1 MNEINNIL
9 ASLQKGSS
17 KEIREYTKNALG
29 IGITYKD
36 ILNSMLKTMEDV
48 GEKFK
53 NNIIF
58 VPEVL
63 IIGRAFNV
71 ALEEIR
77 PYIIRE
83 NNSIG
88 TVVIGTVEGDHHDI
102 GKNIVKLFLE
112 SSNIRVIDLGVNVSP
127 QVFISAINENKP
139 DIVAL
144 SALLTTTMIEMEKV
158 ITKIEENNLRNK
170 LKIIIGGAPIT
181 EKFALNIGAD
191 FYASNAYEATQIV
204 KDYLLVI

>member
-1 MNEINNIL
+1 MNEINKIL
-9 ASLQKGSS
+9 ESLRKGNS
-17 KEIREYTKNALG
+17 KEIREYTKSALEEN
-29 IGITYKD
+29 IAYRD
-36 ILNSMLKTMEDV
+36 ILNSMLEAMEEI

-77 PYIIRE
+77 PYILRE
-83 NNSIG
+83 NKSIG
-88 TVVIGTVEGDHHDI
+88 TVVIGTVQGDYHDV
-102 GKNIVKLFLE
+102 GKNIVKLFFE
-112 SSNIRVIDLGVNVSP
+112 SSNIRVIDLGVNVP
-127 QVFISAINENKP
+127 LQVFIDAINEHKP
-139 DIVAL
+139 DFIAL
-144 SALLTTTMIEMEKV
+144 SALLTTTMIEMEKI
-158 ITKIEENNLRNK
+158 ITKIEESNLREN

-191 FYASNAYEATQIV
+191 YYASNAYEAANIL
-204 KDYLLVI
+204 KNYLISK